1 MGSTAKA
8 VVTGFICRL
17 CSEQKK
23 VVIHLYTERA
33 KRLELLKKIKLL
45 PISVDKFDNLPKTI
59 CEQCV
64 IRLEI
69 QYNLVLKIKKNNDIQ
84 RCHRLHHSN
93 GRCPPECPFNGLDLP
108 AWPEEVT
115 TEESPEA

>member
-23 VVIHLYTERA
+23 SVIHLYTEKA
-33 KRLELLKKIKLL
+33 KKLELLKKIKLL

-59 CEQCV
+59 CNQCLH
-64 IRLEI
+64 RLEA
-69 QYNLVLKIKKNNDIQ
+69 QYDLLEKIRRSNTIHHS
-84 RCHRLHHSN
+84 HRIYHSN
-93 GRCPPECPFNGLDLP
+93 GRCPAECLL
-108 AWPEEVT
+108 AWFR
-115 TEESPEA
+115 